1 MTVTTRRSLGWRVFL
16 TNALVLV
23 GVSAFFVLTP
33 ATISSPVVISELIVL
48 VAAISVTL
56 FVNLI
61 LLDRAFAPL
70 DELRRLMQ
78 VIDPLRPGRRVT
90 LERADADVQA
100 LANAFNAMLDRLE
113 TERRESA
120 RRALA
125 A

>member
-90 LERADADVQA
+90 LER
-100 LANAFNAMLDRLE
+100 
-113 TERRESA
+113 
-120 RRALA
+120 
-125 A
+125 